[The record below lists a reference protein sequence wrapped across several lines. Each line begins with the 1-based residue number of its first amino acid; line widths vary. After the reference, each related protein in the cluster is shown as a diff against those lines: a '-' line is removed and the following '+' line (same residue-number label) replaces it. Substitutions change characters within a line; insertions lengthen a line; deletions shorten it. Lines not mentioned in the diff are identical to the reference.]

1 MSRDK
6 WVDFFTEAR
15 IPLGAAKQYAK
26 AFDDNRISTDM
37 LMDLNKDY
45 LRDMGI
51 TILGDIIAILKHA
64 KQVQAQLT
72 TEQDTIKTRPVVTK
86 ATSNATDN
94 QQPSGDK
101 PARKVRIAASTFP
114 GAAVGEANPEK
125 ADSKPASK
133 VKQRLGPPNT
143 ISFEKPKAPPP
154 PTKAAAA
161 PTTKVAPK
169 PTSSLP
175 KPIPMPVDVFDRLGP
190 ADEGRPA
197 LTAPNRIVI
206 DNRSPPTQPG
216 RAPPNARV
224 VIDRKPP
231 PPTTNEGSN
240 KNKKYVLV
248 SKLTDGRKVQEI
260 LKPDDPRIQK
270 LGVTKKLVLP
280 PGALKRA
287 TSSPALPRK
296 EVGSPSSTKRSR
308 ITGPGDSDS
317 DRNVMREPRSS
328 MASRLGPRISGGSG
342 GDGPVARG
350 RVART
355 QDDEDAVKVVKKPRA
370 ARISAPPRKYEDPI
384 HSGEA
389 RSIFSK
395 RPSVPTTSRQSSG
408 GGGMYSAT
416 PPKPQR
422 KRIEWN
428 EDDGSSSGDSRNVHD
443 RIGYPK
449 SRTSF

>member
-1 MSRDK
+1 MGRFLYRGKDSPRGSKAVCQGFRRQQDLDRH
-6 WVDFFTEAR
+6 VDGLEQGNHCDYHAESKNFSLLVEGIFS
-15 IPLGAAKQYAK
+15 Q
-26 AFDDNRISTDM
+26 
-37 LMDLNKDY
+37 DY

-72 TEQDTIKTRPVVTK
+72 TEQDTIKTQPVVTK

-101 PARKVRIAASTFP
+101 PARKVRIAASTFQ
-114 GAAVGEANPEK
+114 GAAQGEANPEK

-161 PTTKVAPK
+161 APTTKVAPK

-190 ADEGRPA
+190 ADEDRPA

-260 LKPDDPRIQK
+260 LKPDDPR
-270 LGVTKKLVLP
+270 
-280 PGALKRA
+280 
-287 TSSPALPRK
+287 
-296 EVGSPSSTKRSR
+296 
-308 ITGPGDSDS
+308 
-317 DRNVMREPRSS
+317 
-328 MASRLGPRISGGSG
+328 
-342 GDGPVARG
+342 
-350 RVART
+350 
-355 QDDEDAVKVVKKPRA
+355 
-370 ARISAPPRKYEDPI
+370 
-384 HSGEA
+384 
-389 RSIFSK
+389 
-395 RPSVPTTSRQSSG
+395 
-408 GGGMYSAT
+408 
-416 PPKPQR
+416 
-422 KRIEWN
+422 
-428 EDDGSSSGDSRNVHD
+428 
-443 RIGYPK
+443 
-449 SRTSF
+449 

>member
-1 MSRDK
+1 
-6 WVDFFTEAR
+6 
-15 IPLGAAKQYAK
+15 
-26 AFDDNRISTDM
+26 
-37 LMDLNKDY
+37 
-45 LRDMGI
+45 MGI

-72 TEQDTIKTRPVVTK
+72 TEQDTIKTQPVKTQAVVTK
-86 ATSNATDN
+86 AATDT

-101 PARKVRIAASTFP
+101 PARKVRIAASAFP
-114 GAAVGEANPEK
+114 GASAEANPEK

-143 ISFEKPKAPPP
+143 ISFEKPKAQPP
-154 PTKAAAA
+154 PTKAAA

-190 ADEGRPA
+190 ADEDRPA

-260 LKPDDPRIQK
+260 LKPDDPR
-270 LGVTKKLVLP
+270 
-280 PGALKRA
+280 
-287 TSSPALPRK
+287 
-296 EVGSPSSTKRSR
+296 
-308 ITGPGDSDS
+308 
-317 DRNVMREPRSS
+317 
-328 MASRLGPRISGGSG
+328 
-342 GDGPVARG
+342 
-350 RVART
+350 
-355 QDDEDAVKVVKKPRA
+355 
-370 ARISAPPRKYEDPI
+370 
-384 HSGEA
+384 
-389 RSIFSK
+389 
-395 RPSVPTTSRQSSG
+395 
-408 GGGMYSAT
+408 
-416 PPKPQR
+416 
-422 KRIEWN
+422 
-428 EDDGSSSGDSRNVHD
+428 
-443 RIGYPK
+443 
-449 SRTSF
+449 

>member
-72 TEQDTIKTRPVVTK
+72 TEQDTIKTQPVVAK
-86 ATSNATDN
+86 ATNATDT
-94 QQPSGDK
+94 QPASGDK

-114 GAAVGEANPEK
+114 GAAVEANPEK

-143 ISFEKPKAPPP
+143 ISFEKPKAPPL
-154 PTKAAAA
+154 PTKAAAAA
-161 PTTKVAPK
+161 PTTKVASK

-231 PPTTNEGSN
+231 PPTTSEGSN

-287 TSSPALPRK
+287 TSSPALPQK
-296 EVGSPSSTKRSR
+296 EVRFPSSTKRSR

-328 MASRLGPRISGGSG
+328 MASRLGPRISGGGGG

-355 QDDEDAVKVVKKPRA
+355 QDAEDAVKVVKKPRA
-370 ARISAPPRKYEDPI
+370 ARISAPPRHYEDP
-384 HSGEA
+384 EA
-389 RSIFSK
+389 LRSNFSK
-395 RPSVPTTSRQSSG
+395 RPSVPTTSRQSTG

-422 KRIEWN
+422 KRIQWN